1 MMPLQISLIS
11 VLLVVV
17 AVEQLLP
24 FLIMLHQV
32 LLTEIFGLKVIQQT
46 LKFIIM
52 MEVVLSGFLLVV
64 VIVQ

>member
-32 LLTEIFGLKVIQQT
+32 LLMEIFGLRVIQQT
-46 LKFIIM
+46 
-52 MEVVLSGFLLVV
+52 
-64 VIVQ
+64 